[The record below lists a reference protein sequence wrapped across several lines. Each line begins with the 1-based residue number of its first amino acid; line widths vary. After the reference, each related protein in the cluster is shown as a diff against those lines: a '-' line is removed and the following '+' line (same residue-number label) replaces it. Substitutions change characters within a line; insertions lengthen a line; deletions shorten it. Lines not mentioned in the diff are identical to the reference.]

1 MVWITRPLD
10 AAGRVRGGTEQVADD
25 EIADAEDPRASRVVL
40 IDAAAMPPPRAG
52 DKDAAGMLSGGAVA
66 VVGLPAA
73 VPYGLHSAFVPF
85 DELLLR
91 GQR

>member
-1 MVWITRPLD
+1 
-10 AAGRVRGGTEQVADD
+10 
-25 EIADAEDPRASRVVL
+25 
-40 IDAAAMPPPRAG
+40 MPPPRAG